1 MSSGQQTTTCLKCLK
16 EKNAQLCHHYM
27 SQRVWQETYT
37 FVEVAFAVT
46 RLCYKL
52 LAIEEGLIYP
62 QMEYTFSDFMKILVS
77 KKNKI
82 WSGSPILQKQP

>member
-1 MSSGQQTTTCLKCLK
+1 MK